1 MHGDCLPASVLAAG
15 KPCDT
20 NESRSVL
27 LRRNLYVPETVA
39 EILDAYRTGDAPPA
53 DIVARS
59 FARLRAHND
68 PALFISLR
76 EEKDVI
82 AEAQTLVR
90 TGDKALPLYGILTG
104 PKDNNDLAGLPT
116 PAPWPALV

>member
-1 MHGDCLPASVLAAG
+1 M
-15 KPCDT
+15 
-20 NESRSVL
+20 
-27 LRRNLYVPETVA
+27 PETVA
-39 EILDAYRTGDAPPA
+39 EILDAYRTGAVTPA

-90 TGDKALPLYGILTG
+90 TGDKALPLYGILVAV
-104 PKDNNDLAGLPT
+104 KDKSGGDLAQAIVGKRRYDRLG
-116 PAPWPALV
+116 AGNDVAQ